1 MRRDLSTPTTENLR
15 NTFVIKNST
24 ESFDHYYAQMRKR
37 KGETQKNKA
46 SIQAQAKTCMKPT
59 LRPTAR
65 DGHSA
70 LIHKNRLFIF
80 GGDRHH
86 MPFNDTFSIGL

>member
-15 NTFVIKNST
+15 NTFVIKNSSD
-24 ESFDHYYAQMRKR
+24 SFDVYYHSMKKR
-37 KGETQKNKA
+37 RGDTMKNKEMMK
-46 SIQAQAKTCMKPT
+46 IQLRKPCY
-59 LRPTAR
+59 RPTAR

-70 LIHKNRLFIF
+70 IVYKNRLVIF

-86 MPFNDTFSIGL
+86 MAFNDTYSIKL